1 MTATV
6 IEMPRSTFKF
16 TGQMHLDTFSIQFEK
31 VPMDFERYDDL
42 AINGLRLAMR
52 KEFWSS

>member
-1 MTATV
+1 
-6 IEMPRSTFKF
+6 MPRSTFKS